1 MSEFTLCKCKP
12 LAFKTLHLQSEQV
25 KFYAMAVTG
34 SSSLK
39 RSKPNYIYSV
49 IGVAIVLF
57 IMGIMGWLFLNLHS
71 IGDNFKE
78 DIRISVYLRTSDKN
92 AIGKVQQYIA
102 SQPYAKNV
110 EYVNKEKAKAIWN
123 KENNEE
129 WAKIL
134 DVNPLPESVDF
145 FAKADYV
152 NPDSLANISATIEN
166 TFKNEVADIQ
176 YPKSLVTNLNERATK
191 IGVIFLVMS
200 IILCII
206 VIISIDNTIR
216 LAMFSNRFLI
226 KTKMPSYPKAS
237 FKSGVNLFVCNHKL
251 NPSIL
256 SGVKH
261 LNRLENIVARQEW
274 TSDQYGDGILLDHD
288 GHVIEC
294 ISSNIFMRIGKI
306 IYTPKI
312 SHVGIKGVTRGLVVQ
327 ISDQLGFKVKELIG
341 GIEWWKFDG
350 YATEGKK
357 GKEEGLK
364 MRYQETLSPAVINNT
379 TEVPLKLEVYGN

>member
-1 MSEFTLCKCKP
+1 
-12 LAFKTLHLQSEQV
+12 LQSEQV
-25 KFYAMAVTG
+25 KIYAMAVTG
-34 SSSLK
+34 STSLK

-152 NPDSLANISATIEN
+152 NPDSLANISAAIEN
-166 TFKNEVADIQ
+166 TFKTEVADIQ

-226 KTKMPSYPKAS
+226 KTMQMVGATRS
-237 FKSGVNLFVCNHKL
+237 FISKPLVIRALINGLTSAFISIVLLFGLIQWAGSQFPQIRTIQGAGNDL
-251 NPSIL
+251 L
-256 SGVKH
+256 LFG
-261 LNRLENIVARQEW
+261 
-274 TSDQYGDGILLDHD
+274 GI
-288 GHVIEC
+288 
-294 ISSNIFMRIGKI
+294 I
-306 IYTPKI
+306 IMG
-312 SHVGIKGVTRGLVVQ
+312 VGISVFSTYRSVLK
-327 ISDQLGFKVKELIG
+327 
-341 GIEWWKFDG
+341 
-350 YATEGKK
+350 Y
-357 GKEEGLK
+357 LK
-364 MRYQETLSPAVINNT
+364 M
-379 TEVPLKLEVYGN
+379 KLDDLY

>member
-1 MSEFTLCKCKP
+1 
-12 LAFKTLHLQSEQV
+12 
-25 KFYAMAVTG
+25 MAVTG

-110 EYVNKEKAKAIWN
+110 EYVNKEKAKDIWN

-134 DVNPLPESVDF
+134 DVNPPPESVDF
-145 FAKADYV
+145 FAKANYV
-152 NPDSLANISATIEN
+152 NPDSLANISNAIGNE
-166 TFKNEVADIQ
+166 FKTEVADIQ

-226 KTKMPSYPKAS
+226 KTMQMVGATRNFISKPLVIRALINGLTSAFIS
-237 FKSGVNLFVCNHKL
+237 IVLLFGLIQWAGSQFPQIRTIQGAGNDL
-251 NPSIL
+251 L
-256 SGVKH
+256 LFG
-261 LNRLENIVARQEW
+261 
-274 TSDQYGDGILLDHD
+274 GI
-288 GHVIEC
+288 
-294 ISSNIFMRIGKI
+294 I
-306 IYTPKI
+306 IMG
-312 SHVGIKGVTRGLVVQ
+312 VGISVFSTYRSVLK
-327 ISDQLGFKVKELIG
+327 
-341 GIEWWKFDG
+341 
-350 YATEGKK
+350 Y
-357 GKEEGLK
+357 LK
-364 MRYQETLSPAVINNT
+364 M
-379 TEVPLKLEVYGN
+379 KLDDLY

>member
-1 MSEFTLCKCKP
+1 
-12 LAFKTLHLQSEQV
+12 
-25 KFYAMAVTG
+25 MAVTG
-34 SSSLK
+34 STSLK

-152 NPDSLANISATIEN
+152 NPDSLANISTTIEN

-191 IGVIFLVMS
+191 IGLIFIVMS

-226 KTKMPSYPKAS
+226 KTMQMVGATRS
-237 FKSGVNLFVCNHKL
+237 FISKPLVIRALINGLTSAFI
-251 NPSIL
+251 SI
-256 SGVKH
+256 
-261 LNRLENIVARQEW
+261 
-274 TSDQYGDGILLDHD
+274 ILLFGLTQWAGSQFPQIKTIQGAGNDLLLF
-288 GHVIEC
+288 G
-294 ISSNIFMRIGKI
+294 GI
-306 IYTPKI
+306 II
-312 SHVGIKGVTRGLVVQ
+312 MGVGISVFSTYRSVLK
-327 ISDQLGFKVKELIG
+327 
-341 GIEWWKFDG
+341 
-350 YATEGKK
+350 Y
-357 GKEEGLK
+357 LK
-364 MRYQETLSPAVINNT
+364 M
-379 TEVPLKLEVYGN
+379 KLDDLY

>member
-1 MSEFTLCKCKP
+1 
-12 LAFKTLHLQSEQV
+12 
-25 KFYAMAVTG
+25 MAVTG
-34 SSSLK
+34 STSLK

-145 FAKADYV
+145 FAKANYV
-152 NPDSLANISATIEN
+152 NPDSLANISNAIGNE
-166 TFKNEVADIQ
+166 FKTEVADIQ

-226 KTKMPSYPKAS
+226 KTMQMVGATRGFISKPLVIRALINGLTSAFIS
-237 FKSGVNLFVCNHKL
+237 IVLLFGLTQWAGSQFPQIKTIQGAGNDL
-251 NPSIL
+251 L
-256 SGVKH
+256 LFG
-261 LNRLENIVARQEW
+261 
-274 TSDQYGDGILLDHD
+274 GI
-288 GHVIEC
+288 
-294 ISSNIFMRIGKI
+294 I
-306 IYTPKI
+306 IMG
-312 SHVGIKGVTRGLVVQ
+312 VGISVFSTYRSVLK
-327 ISDQLGFKVKELIG
+327 
-341 GIEWWKFDG
+341 
-350 YATEGKK
+350 Y
-357 GKEEGLK
+357 LK
-364 MRYQETLSPAVINNT
+364 M
-379 TEVPLKLEVYGN
+379 KLDDLY